1 MDRPKRLLKRRELAA
16 LWLLSRE
23 GPTDIGEALDVLSRE
38 MCVTR
43 RTAMS
48 IIKALAR
55 LGLVSLRVSGGRIDF
70 RVVDPLTYVRSVA
83 LSYIESRRRKCGR

>member
-1 MDRPKRLLKRRELAA
+1 MTGLKRLLKRRELAA

-23 GPTDIGEALDVLSRE
+23 GPSDIGEAIDILSRE

-48 IIKALAR
+48 IIKALSR
-55 LGLVSLRVSGGRIDF
+55 LGLVSLRVSGE
-70 RVVDPLTYVRSVA
+70 RVSFKAEDPLTYVRSIA
-83 LSYIESRRRKCGR
+83 LSYIESRRGRCRR